1 MQTFTIPPDGSSIT
15 EVANAA
21 FADNGYSQWNSL
33 VQVDHDTYL
42 NAGYSYNTSGTSSYY
57 GVLETFTIPTDG
69 STITSVANLKYTD
82 ANTGTHNKL
91 LKLNANEYILVYRG
105 KDSDG
110 YIEMYTV
117 SSDGATITKK
127 WQNEFDTQQN
137 AWNDLVR
144 VDKNTI
150 ALTYAGSGN
159 DGYIQTFD
167 IGTSDNAGP
176 AITANSINYEN
187 SQFTI
192 MLDEAAYNT
201 NEGSGD
207 LEVTD
212 FTLSITGGAAT
223 LSSATPTSISKIGDS
238 QYVLGFSLSGTANGS
253 EVLKAVPVQNAVYD
267 VNGTA
272 SATNQTNNT
281 VNLYE
286 KVLPTISTTALS
298 STNDTIT
305 VTFSESVFRSRSA
318 SGTGF
323 AGSGDLQVS
332 DFTFSIAGG
341 VATLGSNTPTFIQK
355 NGNAY
360 ALGINY
366 IGLPNGSEVLTV
378 TPVQDQI
385 YDAKGNIATTSQSN
399 NTRTFNAEKIRI
411 AKSLE
416 FETGNMQSPALLKR
430 DADTY
435 VVAFSYSTNDRN
447 NDGYMSAFNISA
459 DGETLTET
467 RINNNSNRWYW
478 ESNDYHQ
485 GQWAKVDSN
494 TYALIYWDYCSGGLI
509 TTFDI
514 NHDASTISTK
524 KSRHRF
530 SQSTN
535 CFDGYY
541 PDILEFGSNMF
552 IVAYQ
557 DNSNRGIIKTFT
569 ISNDGSTITEKD
581 FEYLISSSSNSN
593 MAWNSMVKVDN
604 NTVAIAHNGV
614 TNGAEGWITTFNVDP
629 STGVISGAS
638 GSSNKYV
645 NRLKHDNVLGKW
657 NSLVKLGGDKYVLAY
672 AGSGDDGFITSF
684 TISNDGATITE
695 IEQLEHD
702 NKQGY
707 YNDLIAIG
715 DEALLLVYSGEDT
728 GGGTNY
734 DGYIKSISINSNG
747 TGISVAKSIEFETSK
762 AHYTKIADIDGNTF
776 AVVSEG
782 DGYDGFIRTFNV
794 RASDQSPPTITS
806 RTLAAD
812 NLTIDITFNEDVYAI
827 SNGTGELEA
836 SDFVLSISGGT
847 AGLSSATPSS
857 ITRETNVYTLGIS
870 LDSPASGAET
880 ITVNPAANSI
890 FDLAGNIATTN
901 QSNNSATL
909 NDKLG
914 PSITSIAIAGNNATV
929 DVTLAETAYPGVPN
943 SGALTVDD
951 WVLSIPDTNSTAKL
965 GSATPTSISKSNNTY
980 TLGLNIQGTPDG
992 NEVLVVNPAANSI
1005 YDALDN
1011 ISSTNQTN
1019 NSAKLKDKTP
1029 ATVQSIL
1036 VAANNATIAVTMSEP
1051 VFNASNGSGALEK
1064 SDFAFTL
1071 SGGSAVLVN
1080 AAPTSIAASGN
1091 VYTLGINLS
1100 GTPNGAEVVGVTPV
1114 ATSIYDA
1121 VGNISVSE
1129 QSGNTANLKDK
1140 ASPIFSALDLA
1151 NNNGTIAVTF
1161 SEPVFSKNDGAGALD
1176 SLDFTLS
1183 LAGAGATLSQANPTT
1198 VAKNGNVYTLGIGL
1212 DGTPSGAEVLT
1223 ISPAADAIY
1232 DASGNVAQTNQALK
1246 TKTLIDKLAPTI
1258 SSVVLANDNSTAA
1271 VTFSEIVF
1279 KASNGTGDLEPE
1291 DFKLSF
1297 SGGRAKL
1304 KSATPT
1310 SVTKNGTTFT
1320 LGLDIQ
1326 GTGTGKEVLAVV
1338 PKESSIYDNAGN
1350 VALSTQTTNT
1360 GKTKDL
1366 AGPIILSITPKSD
1379 NTALVVEFDEETFT
1393 EPNNRAILDT
1403 SDITLSLEGG
1413 NAILTDPK
1421 PTSFTRDGAKYTL
1434 GLALSGKVNGFEN
1447 VTVQVQFNAIYDT
1460 LGNVA
1465 SPIQAVNSTFLIDQ
1479 TAPTFASL
1487 KIEEDNSSVNVSFSN
1502 PVYNATGGS
1511 GSLEKE
1517 DFILAMTGGT
1527 AKLLNTTPSSITYV
1541 DSNNTYKLGLTL
1553 EGVPDG
1559 YERVTV
1565 SPVENSIYDAANNVA
1580 STVQARRN
1588 INLVDKAVP
1597 VITAID
1603 IVPSNATVTVY
1614 MSEPVYSTAL
1624 GSGELTFADFLLSI
1638 TGGTASL
1645 PLPFPD
1651 GIVKV
1656 NDSTFALGIK
1666 TEGIQSGREIMT
1678 VRPSPGSVYDRTGN
1692 ESDFFTQVNNS
1703 RNLNDKQRPVRPTG
1717 LVAIPGDRKVTL
1729 GWNLSPDEDI
1739 EKYYIYYGTDPNP
1752 ATVMDSTINAE
1763 QSSKLITPLINGT
1776 TYYFR
1781 VGAVD
1786 TSKNVS
1792 PLTLEA
1798 NASPIKG
1805 AVYTV
1810 KPDTS
1815 GDYSDIQSAINA
1827 TQDID
1832 TVLIYPGT
1840 YQGGIN
1846 YTGKK
1851 IVVGSLFLTTG
1862 DTAYIDSTIIDGD
1875 ASSSVA
1881 TFISGEDSTAVLT
1894 GLTLTNG
1901 YTTITGGGG
1910 IRIEN
1915 SSPRLKNL
1923 KILNSV
1929 ANVGG
1934 GGISCEA
1941 CDSRITDVV
1950 IANNSVTGIGGGMRM
1965 FNGSNPELLG
1975 VTVSNNTS
1983 TLNGGGI
1990 AYEGLPASTI
2000 EQRLHRV
2007 TVSGNRSSEG
2017 VGGGIYLYSS
2027 IATVTRSFIQ
2037 DNAASLKGG
2046 GLSIE
2051 WASELTLENSFVS
2064 GNALTNGV
2072 QGSNVY
2078 IGKSDQLIGSNEK
2091 LIAMNSNLIDTVAL
2105 SDENLFSMYTNGLV
2119 KPLLINSI
2127 AIGRLDAAIPT
2138 SNFDLNYSYC
2148 NDCSNLLTFAA
2159 NTGNITGSAGFV
2171 DFDKGKFD
2179 LADNSLLLS
2188 AATESFTTV
2197 ANETYRAPEVDI
2209 RGTQRPIPF
2218 GSKLDIGAYE
2228 SEFSGKSLAATGI
2241 TDGLSI
2247 NNEID
2252 YSNITSTLSA
2262 RWNPYLDDSTNT
2274 YTYDY
2279 AVGDSG
2285 RANNIVDWTSN
2296 GFNTQV
2302 TVTGLELSNS
2312 VTYYIS
2318 VRIKNAAGEVLGT
2331 LITDGIFIDTEDP
2344 IISGISD
2351 GNDADI
2357 DWYGSLSTG
2366 RIIVNVTD
2374 NSGIGTYEYS
2384 IGSAPGDRDIMNWK
2398 LGQDSVGTFSVEGY
2412 QEDVV
2417 YYANARATDRVG
2429 FVSETVSSDG
2439 FKMDYTLPSAGT
2451 VTTNNDFQSDTT
2463 SMTFNW
2469 SGFTDEHSGM
2479 DKYDV
2484 MIGLSEGADDIAPR
2498 QATGSLET
2506 VTVTGLT
2513 LKNNVVYFGTI
2524 IGIDSV
2530 GNEISAGA
2538 PSITIDLV
2546 PPTVGTVADGDGND
2560 LDWLNDS
2567 ASVEVNWNGFYDLNG
2582 IGSYD
2587 VALGTSPGG
2596 TTIKNW
2602 EDSGADSS
2610 HTFTGLSLSANVNYY
2625 FSVRAYDQL
2634 GNVSESVSSDGFK
2647 VDIVG
2652 PEVASSSVPEATPVS
2667 LFDPLV
2673 IDYALTEPIE
2683 SYTATITSAQGDMV
2697 NIAPTDELLG
2707 STVRISFTPPFTS
2720 ADQIT
2725 VDLTITDVAGNN
2737 NTTQYVY
2744 TVGYLADYNK
2754 DDSFGA
2760 DDLLSFTNGWD
2771 AGDITKELGPV
2782 TGTAPYFRPIPDG
2795 VFDLRD
2801 GMAFVRMWRW
2811 YQSNSAG
2818 KMLAKQQASIG
2829 KALSVESKPDHF
2841 MITPPRGTRA
2851 VEVVLSYP
2859 VDAIDLAIRSAQ
2871 EVTDEAIT
2879 LTHVDTTN
2887 GTILIHSAQLK
2898 GNSAPIRVNVEHLQ
2912 KELDVPI
2919 DISYQFIDKNS
2930 ENIGSGNSV
2939 LEIMPV
2945 PTEFALHN
2953 NYPNPF
2959 NPTTTIAYDLP
2970 QDGNVR
2976 LIIYD
2981 VMGREVTRLVNGF
2994 TPAGYHNV
3002 RWDARNALGEQV
3014 SAGVY
3019 FYHLQSGAHVK
3030 TQKMVLLK

>member
-1 MQTFTIPPDGSSIT
+1 
-15 EVANAA
+15 
-21 FADNGYSQWNSL
+21 
-33 VQVDHDTYL
+33 
-42 NAGYSYNTSGTSSYY
+42 
-57 GVLETFTIPTDG
+57 
-69 STITSVANLKYTD
+69 
-82 ANTGTHNKL
+82 
-91 LKLNANEYILVYRG
+91 
-105 KDSDG
+105 
-110 YIEMYTV
+110 
-117 SSDGATITKK
+117 
-127 WQNEFDTQQN
+127 
-137 AWNDLVR
+137 
-144 VDKNTI
+144 
-150 ALTYAGSGN
+150 
-159 DGYIQTFD
+159 
-167 IGTSDNAGP
+167 
-176 AITANSINYEN
+176 
-187 SQFTI
+187 
-192 MLDEAAYNT
+192 
-201 NEGSGD
+201 
-207 LEVTD
+207 
-212 FTLSITGGAAT
+212 
-223 LSSATPTSISKIGDS
+223 
-238 QYVLGFSLSGTANGS
+238 
-253 EVLKAVPVQNAVYD
+253 
-267 VNGTA
+267 
-272 SATNQTNNT
+272 
-281 VNLYE
+281 
-286 KVLPTISTTALS
+286 
-298 STNDTIT
+298 
-305 VTFSESVFRSRSA
+305 
-318 SGTGF
+318 
-323 AGSGDLQVS
+323 
-332 DFTFSIAGG
+332 
-341 VATLGSNTPTFIQK
+341 
-355 NGNAY
+355 
-360 ALGINY
+360 
-366 IGLPNGSEVLTV
+366 
-378 TPVQDQI
+378 
-385 YDAKGNIATTSQSN
+385 
-399 NTRTFNAEKIRI
+399 
-411 AKSLE
+411 
-416 FETGNMQSPALLKR
+416 
-430 DADTY
+430 
-435 VVAFSYSTNDRN
+435 
-447 NDGYMSAFNISA
+447 
-459 DGETLTET
+459 
-467 RINNNSNRWYW
+467 
-478 ESNDYHQ
+478 
-485 GQWAKVDSN
+485 
-494 TYALIYWDYCSGGLI
+494 
-509 TTFDI
+509 
-514 NHDASTISTK
+514 
-524 KSRHRF
+524 
-530 SQSTN
+530 
-535 CFDGYY
+535 
-541 PDILEFGSNMF
+541 
-552 IVAYQ
+552 
-557 DNSNRGIIKTFT
+557 
-569 ISNDGSTITEKD
+569 
-581 FEYLISSSSNSN
+581 

-604 NTVAIAHNGV
+604 NTVAIAHNGA
-614 TNGAEGWITTFNVDP
+614 TGGGEGWITTFNVDP
-629 STGVISGAS
+629 TTGVISGAS

-645 NRLKHDNVLGKW
+645 NRLKHDNVLGKF

-728 GGGTNY
+728 GGGTKY

-747 TGISVAKSIEFETSK
+747 TGISVAKSIEFETSRG
-762 AHYTKIADIDGNTF
+762 HHTKIADIDGNTF

-782 DGYDGFIRTFNV
+782 EGYDGFIRTFNV

-812 NLTIDITFNEDVYAI
+812 NLTINITFNEDVYAV
-827 SNGTGELEA
+827 SNGTGELETT
-836 SDFVLSISGGT
+836 DFVLSISGGT
-847 AGLSSATPSS
+847 AGLSSATPPS
-857 ITRETNVYTLGIS
+857 ITREDNVYTIGIA
-870 LDSPASGAET
+870 LDSPASGVET
-880 ITVNPAANSI
+880 ITVSPAANSI

-943 SGALTVDD
+943 SGALTVED

-992 NEVLVVNPAANSI
+992 NEVLVVNPADSSI

-1029 ATVQSIL
+1029 ATVQSIS

-1121 VGNISVSE
+1121 VGNVSVTE

-1161 SEPVFSKNDGAGALD
+1161 SEPIFSKNDGTGALD
-1176 SLDFTLS
+1176 SLDFTFS
-1183 LAGAGATLSQANPTT
+1183 LAGAGATLSQANPRTIT
-1198 VAKNGNVYTLGIGL
+1198 KNGNVYTLGIGL

-1223 ISPAADAIY
+1223 ISPAADAIF

-1279 KASNGTGDLEPE
+1279 KASNGTGDLEPG
-1291 DFKLSF
+1291 DFAVSF

-1360 GKTKDL
+1360 VKTKDL

-1379 NTALVVEFDEETFT
+1379 NTALIVEFDEETFT
-1393 EPNNRAILDT
+1393 EPNKRAILDT

-1511 GSLEKE
+1511 GSLDKE

-1527 AKLLNTTPSSITYV
+1527 AKLLDTTPSSITLV
-1541 DSNNTYKLGLTL
+1541 DSSNTYKLGLTL

-1603 IVPSNATVTVY
+1603 IVPSNATVTVF

-1624 GSGELTFADFLLSI
+1624 GSGELTFLDFLLSI

-1678 VRPSPGSVYDRTGN
+1678 VRPSPGSVYDRAGN
-1692 ESDFFTQVNNS
+1692 ESDFFTQINNS
-1703 RNLNDKQRPVRPTG
+1703 RNLNDKQKPVRPTG

-1729 GWNLSPDEDI
+1729 GWNLSPDPDI
-1739 EKYYIYYGTDPNP
+1739 EKYYIYYATNPNP
-1752 ATVMDSTINAE
+1752 TIVMDSTSTAE
-1763 QSSKLITPLINGT
+1763 ESSRLITPLINGT

-1805 AVYTV
+1805 TVYTV

-1846 YTGKK
+1846 YSGKK
-1851 IVVGSLFLTTG
+1851 IVVGSLYLTTG
-1862 DTAYIDSTIIDGD
+1862 DTAYIDSTVIDGD
-1875 ASSSVA
+1875 ASSSVV

-1923 KILNSV
+1923 KISNSV

-1934 GGISCEA
+1934 GGISCDA
-1941 CDSRITDVV
+1941 CDSRITDVN
-1950 IANNSVTGIGGGMRM
+1950 ISNNYVTGIGGGIRV

-1975 VTVSNNTS
+1975 VMIANNTA

-2000 EQRLHRV
+2000 DQKLHRV
-2007 TVSGNRSSEG
+2007 SIVGNTSSEG
-2017 VGGGIYLYSS
+2017 VGGGVYLYSS
-2027 IATVTRSFIQ
+2027 LATVTRSFIQ
-2037 DNAASLKGG
+2037 DNSASLKGG

-2064 GNALTNGV
+2064 GNILTSGV

-2105 SDENLFSMYTNGLV
+2105 FDESLFSMYTNGLV

-2159 NTGNITGSAGFV
+2159 NTGNVTGSAGFV

-2262 RWNPYLDDSTNT
+2262 RWNPYLNDSTNT

-2285 RANNIVDWTSN
+2285 RANNVVDWTSN

-2344 IISGISD
+2344 VISGISD

-2366 RIIVNVTD
+2366 RIIVNVAD

-2384 IGSAPGDRDIMNWK
+2384 IGTAPGDRDVMNWK

-2451 VTTNNDFQSDTT
+2451 VLINNSFQSDTT

-2469 SGFTDEHSGM
+2469 SEFTDEHSGM
-2479 DKYDV
+2479 NKYDV

-2498 QATGSLET
+2498 QPTGSLET

-2538 PSITIDLV
+2538 PSITIDLI
-2546 PPTVGTVADGDGND
+2546 PPTVGTVADGEGND
-2560 LDWLNDS
+2560 VDWLNDS
-2567 ASVEVNWNGFYDLNG
+2567 SSVQVNWNGFYDLNG

-2652 PEVASSSVPEATPVS
+2652 PEVASSSVPENTPLA

-2683 SYTATITSAQGDMV
+2683 NYTATITSAQGDMV

-2707 STVRISFTPPFTS
+2707 STVRISFIPPFTS

-2725 VDLTITDVAGNN
+2725 IDLTITDVAGNN

-2754 DDSFGA
+2754 DDTFGA
-2760 DDLLSFTNGWD
+2760 DDLLSFTNAWD

-2782 TGTAPYFRPIPDG
+2782 TGTAPYFRPQPDG

-2811 YQSNSAG
+2811 YRSNSAG

-2829 KALSVESKPDHF
+2829 KALDVESKPDHF

-2851 VEVVLSYP
+2851 MEVILSYP
-2859 VDAIDLAIRSAQ
+2859 TDAIGLMVKSAQ
-2871 EVTDEAIT
+2871 EITDDAIT

-2898 GNSAPIRVNVEHLQ
+2898 GNSAPVRINVEHLQ

-2970 QDGNVR
+2970 QDGTVR

-3019 FYHLQSGAHVK
+3019 FYHLQSGAYVK